1 MFYDYYPNKEAT
13 MELGNLLYHV
23 PALVKAY
30 GKWPSYAYLL
40 FATARVQRVL
50 LGGILLVIVQR
61 LR

>member
-1 MFYDYYPNKEAT
+1 
-13 MELGNLLYHV
+13 MELENLPNHV

-40 FATARVQRVL
+40 FATALGRRAM
-50 LGGILLVIVQR
+50 LGGILVVAIEC